1 MAGCRPM
8 ARSSTG
14 HSISRSGCSGRM
26 PKWCRAQLSAPR
38 LVAGQDADEAVMRR
52 VVVTGMGIVSSIGN
66 NTQEVLASLREAKP
80 GISRAEKYAELGF
93 RCQVHGAPTLNAEEA
108 IDRRAM
114 RFLGGGAA
122 WNHVAMEQAIRDA
135 GLEDGE
141 ISHEMTGIIM
151 GSGGPSTR
159 AIVEAADTARNK
171 GPKRVGPFAVPKAMS
186 STASATLATWFKI
199 KGVNYSI
206 SSACATSN
214 HCIGNAAELIQWG
227 KQDLVFAGGC
237 EELDWSL
244 SVLFDAMGAM
254 STKYNERP
262 HTASRAYDV
271 NRDGFVI
278 AGGAGVVVLEE
289 LEHAKARGAKIYAE
303 VAGYGATSDGYDM
316 VAPSGEGAVRCMKMA
331 LENVRAPVDYIN
343 PHATSTPIGDLK
355 EIEAIREVFGAKCPP
370 ISATKSLTGH
380 SLGATG
386 VQEAIYS
393 LLMMQSGF
401 ICESANI
408 ENLDPAFA
416 DIPIVRERKDNISLG
431 CVLSNSFGFGGT
443 NASVVFK
450 RLDA

>member
-1 MAGCRPM
+1 
-8 ARSSTG
+8 
-14 HSISRSGCSGRM
+14 
-26 PKWCRAQLSAPR
+26 
-38 LVAGQDADEAVMRR
+38 
-52 VVVTGMGIVSSIGN
+52 MGIVSSIGN
-66 NTQEVLASLREAKP
+66 NSQEVLASLREAKS
-80 GISRAEKYAELGF
+80 GIVSADSYKELGF
-93 RCQVHGAPTLNAEEA
+93 RCQVHGAPTLDPQDAV
-108 IDRRAM
+108 DRRAL

-135 GLEDGE
+135 GLESNE
-141 ISHEMTGIIM
+141 VSNERTGIIM

-159 AIVEAADTARNK
+159 AIVEAADVARSK

-186 STASATLATWFKI
+186 STASATLATWFEI

-214 HCIGNAAELIQWG
+214 HCIGNAAEVIQLG
-227 KQDLVFAGGC
+227 KQDMIFAGGC
-237 EELDWSL
+237 EELDWTL

-254 STKYNERP
+254 SSKYNDTP
-262 HTASRAYDV
+262 SKASRAYDV
-271 NRDGFVI
+271 ERDGFVI
-278 AGGAGVVVLEE
+278 AGGAGVLVLEE

-316 VAPSGEGAVRCMKMA
+316 VAPNGEGAVRCMRMA
-331 LENVRAPVDYIN
+331 LKGVSAPVDYIN

-380 SLGATG
+380 SLGAAG

-393 LLMMQSGF
+393 ILMMNSGF

-408 ENLDPAFA
+408 ETMDPAFT
-416 DIPIVRERKDNISLG
+416 DMPIVRERQDNVTLG

-443 NASVVFK
+443 NASIVFK
-450 RLDA
+450 HLDA